1 MVQLGLQQ
9 DRSLEV
15 PTDFSLAG
23 WFERGPSPGERGPAV
38 IAGHVDSR
46 SGPAVFYRLSELRP
60 GDQILVD
67 RADGTAAEFVVERTE
82 QHPKADFPT
91 DAVYGWVDHAGLR
104 LITCGGSFD
113 RDAEH
118 YRDNLVVFRQPR
130 RGNPGSRSHE
140 SCQHGPTLKDPTG
153 RRSGPFMP
161 QRSQMI

>member
-1 MVQLGLQQ
+1 VTIASAPLDESEPLTLRVPAIGVSSALVDLGLQQ

-15 PTDFSLAG
+15 PGDFSLAG
-23 WFERGPSPGERGPAV
+23 WFARGPSPGERGPAV

-60 GDQILVD
+60 GDQLLVD
-67 RADGTAAEFVVERTE
+67 RADGSTADFVVERTE

-113 RDAEH
+113 SAAGH
-118 YRDNLVVFRQPR
+118 YRDNLVVFASLI
-130 RGNPGSRSHE
+130 GTS
-140 SCQHGPTLKDPTG
+140 
-153 RRSGPFMP
+153 
-161 QRSQMI
+161 